1 MSLKKR
7 WVIKLGTRVLSDNSD
22 CLSRPRIVDLMRQI
36 AQLKAQGYD
45 VTLVSS
51 GAVLAGWEHLGYPP
65 RQHTLA
71 EKQFLAAVGQSQL
84 MSLYTEL
91 GAIYQLKVA
100 QTLLVRSDFSDRRR
114 YLNARNTFEAC
125 FENGVIPVVN
135 ENDVVAIEEIKLG
148 DNDNLGAQV
157 ASLVQADRL
166 VLCSDIDGLYTAPP
180 QHNPQATF
188 IAEVPVI
195 DEGVYALAGDPVTG
209 AGTGGM
215 RTKIQA
221 ADIATRAGVEMW
233 IVNGAQPDI
242 LLALMAQDQQLAP
255 APRGTRFLP
264 QQERVLARKR
274 WILSDT
280 CMQSRLIVDHG
291 AVQAVMHQGK
301 SLLPAGI
308 LKVEGGFEKGQ
319 TVRVFDTENHELAR
333 GLIRY
338 NSDELQQIAGHHSRE
353 ILNILGYTEGAEVM
367 HRNDMVLFDKPA
379 SPKERQS

>member
-1 MSLKKR
+1 MSANKR

-22 CLSRPRIVDLMRQI
+22 CLSRPRIVDIMRQV

-65 RQHTLA
+65 RQRTLA

-84 MSLYTEL
+84 MSLYTQL
-91 GAIYQLKVA
+91 GEIYQLKVA

-114 YLNARNTFEAC
+114 YLNARNTFESC
-125 FENGVIPVVN
+125 FANGVIPVVN

-180 QHNPQATF
+180 QQNPEARF
-188 IAEVPVI
+188 IPEVPVI
-195 DEGVYALAGDPVTG
+195 DASIYALAGDPVTG

-221 ADIATRAGVEMW
+221 AEIATRAGVEMW

-242 LLALMAQDQQLAP
+242 LLALMAQDQQGAD

-264 QQERVLARKR
+264 QQERVVARKR

-280 CMQSRLIVDHG
+280 AMESRLVVDEG
-291 AVQAVMHQGK
+291 AVQAVLHQGK

-308 LKVEGGFEKGQ
+308 LKVEGIFEKGQ
-319 TVRVFDTENHELAR
+319 TVRVFNTQGQELAR
-333 GLIRY
+333 GLVRY
-338 NSDELQQIAGHHSRE
+338 NTEELQQIAGRHSRE

-367 HRNDMVLFDKPA
+367 HRNDMVLWEKPA
-379 SPKERQS
+379 SSKEREP